1 MEMTQNVKL
10 RARQVS
16 KEYNICI
23 ATVWNYAKQGLLTPI
38 KITKGVT
45 VFDRKEVDNLF
56 SGNRND
62 KTLVT

>member
-1 MEMTQNVKL
+1 ME
-10 RARQVS
+10 
-16 KEYNICI
+16 
-23 ATVWNYAKQGLLTPI
+23 KQGLLTPI

-56 SGNRND
+56 NGNRND